1 MTKWRGQCMRI
12 LKNKI
17 EHNICKTL
25 GFNYG
30 KITNNG
36 SEAIKYCL
44 MNAKI
49 KKGTYIIVPI
59 TICKSVVDVILEYG
73 CFPLFVDVDQDFC
86 LNINDVVNKNTDNI
100 STVIYVHAYGILK
113 DVRALVKYCNDCSI
127 CLIEDSAQ
135 YICNSNRYMNC
146 PQGDFVIYSFGKG
159 KPVDIGGLGFI
170 ASNIVEIT
178 EFPLIQNFNLCKNL
192 NKCFTKL
199 NNILKEKKDK
209 AKKYKNIFANL
220 NIIDNENFLDN
231 IYHRLLV
238 HYPQNYYRISEK
250 MYLFMNAVGI
260 DNYQSTIP
268 IEAFR
273 EKSIKAQLPK
283 PHQSLNLKDFPTYSK
298 LKKSIHYFRT
308 TEWINDENIAL
319 IGDKFIECVNDDS

>member
-1 MTKWRGQCMRI
+1 MRI

-17 EHNICKTL
+17 ERNVCKTL

-30 KITNNG
+30 KITNSG

-44 MNAKI
+44 INAKI
-49 KKGTYIIVPI
+49 KKYTYVIVPV

-86 LNINDVVNKNTDNI
+86 LNIIDVVNKNTDNI

-113 DVRALVKYCNDCSI
+113 DIELLVKYCNDNSI
-127 CLIEDSAQ
+127 YLIEDSAQ
-135 YICNSNRYMNC
+135 YICNNNRYVKC
-146 PQGDFVIYSFGKG
+146 PQGDFVIYSFGNG
-159 KPVDIGGLGFI
+159 KPIDVGGLGFI
-170 ASNIVEIT
+170 ASNKIKIT
-178 EFPLIQNFNLCKNL
+178 DFPLIQNVNLFKNL
-192 NKCFTKL
+192 NKRFANL
-199 NNILKEKKDK
+199 NNILKAKKDK
-209 AKKYKNIFANL
+209 VKKYKNIFANL
-220 NIIDNENFLDN
+220 NIIDNEIFLDN

-238 HYPQNYYRISEK
+238 RYPQNYYRISEK
-250 MYLFMNAVGI
+250 MYFFMNSVEI

-273 EKSIKAQLPK
+273 EKSIKVQLPK
-283 PHQSLNLKDFPTYSK
+283 PHQSLSLKDFPTYNK

-308 TEWINDENIAL
+308 SEWINDENIKL
-319 IGDKFIECVNDDS
+319 IGNKFIECINDED

>member
-1 MTKWRGQCMRI
+1 MRI

-86 LNINDVVNKNTDNI
+86 LNINEVVNKNTDNI

-319 IGDKFIECVNDDS
+319 ISDKFIECVNDDS